1 MKAKWML
8 FIVLLTVTG
17 LPLRAQVIDDGLQ
30 YVPYAA
36 AIGLDYCGVGAVA
49 RHPLRERIAVAATSY
64 AALTAVAGGMK
75 LTVSERRP
83 DGSDTRSFPSGHAA
97 RAFAGAE
104 LVRSEYGWP
113 WGVAAYAVATG
124 VSVLRVTGDH
134 HYAHDVLAG
143 AAIGVL
149 SARAAYWLLPLERRL
164 FQWDENNVGVSALPI
179 YEHGTRTVGL
189 ALTATLR

>member
-1 MKAKWML
+1 MKAKWIL
-8 FIVLLTVTG
+8 FVVLHAVWG
-17 LPLRAQVIDDGLQ
+17 LPLRSQVIDDGLQ

-104 LVRSEYGWP
+104 LVRSEYGWQ
-113 WGVAAYAVATG
+113 WGVCAYAVATG
-124 VSVLRVTGDH
+124 VSVLGNGCQRVTRCWRPS
-134 HYAHDVLAG
+134 LC
-143 AAIGVL
+143 
-149 SARAAYWLLPLERRL
+149 PRR
-164 FQWDENNVGVSALPI
+164 VGRSC
-179 YEHGTRTVGL
+179 HRRTVGTCGLL
-189 ALTATLR
+189 AAAPGTSPLPMG

>member
-1 MKAKWML
+1 MKAKWIL
-8 FIVLLTVTG
+8 FVVLQAVWG
-17 LPLRAQVIDDGLQ
+17 LPLRSQVIDDGLQ

-113 WGVAAYAVATG
+113 WGVCAYAVATG

-134 HYAHDVLAG
+134 HYVHDVLAG

-149 SARAAYWLLPLERRL
+149 SARVAYWLLPIERQV
-164 FQWDENNVGVSALPI
+164 FGWNVTAAPSYDYA
-179 YEHGTRTVGL
+179 TRTAGI
-189 ALTATLR
+189 ALTFVP